1 MRKCS
6 TIFSGVGIIGSIM
19 GILPLVSPNAYPQ
32 SANHSIA
39 GTIRDTTGQLL
50 PGVNVLLLMPG
61 DSTPVKAMATSAD
74 GAYHFQNINAGRYL
88 LKASLIGYATLA
100 SPVFTVG
107 ENAGQSVR
115 QDITLHETVAEL
127 NAVNIT
133 ARKQTIE
140 IDRGKLVYNV
150 ANSALAS
157 GASALDLLRRVPGV
171 SIGQDDQ
178 ITLKGASGINVMI
191 DGKMTYL
198 SENQLIQLLRGTN
211 AENIAKVEVI
221 ASPTAEFDAAGN
233 SGIIN
238 FVMKTGQSDGY
249 SLEFRSAVS
258 KGRFW
263 MLNENLAAS
272 YRSRKLTLSASF
284 DYNMPYRFMESKNG
298 NAFAENGEQ
307 VTIRREMETPTKI
320 HFYTYKAQADWQLAP
335 RHQLNAG
342 YHGYLDDYV
351 KDNALST
358 VSKYSSNEN
367 LLGIVKSNNYLEEPY
382 HYDAANLGYQF
393 QIDSL
398 GKKLTA
404 NAHYISYRNF
414 SDGSLSTEYF
424 DPAGAPATPREL
436 LCVHQPGTVGIS
448 SVKADFDLPFA
459 AFTLKTGL
467 KYADIRNKAN
477 YRFDSLL
484 NGEFVEAAS
493 MSNTFRY
500 REKIAAAYVSLG
512 RKFEKTSI
520 EAGLRIESTQA
531 NGYTVEAEIENRWR
545 YTKLFPSLSIDQVID
560 RDNKVNLSVSRRIN
574 RPTYSN
580 LNPVRWYYDQYFFY
594 AGNPYLKPE
603 LAWIYSLGYT
613 WKEQYALTASY
624 SRRSDYISKR
634 LVIEPGTNA
643 IVSQS
648 ANFESMERFDLIL
661 SVPLKPAA
669 FWDIQFTGGTNYTSY
684 PVPLLDGM
692 KTLKKWAGNAI
703 LSQQFK
709 LPTGFQME
717 LSATWLSDELWGI
730 YGKRSIFFADFGLRK
745 SLLKNKFDVRF
756 SFNDFLRTNRYRG
769 RSLTDYTNYYYDDLP
784 DTRRVSLSV
793 KYHLGG
799 KLQSGQ
805 QRRIEEQD
813 RL

>member
-1 MRKCS
+1 MRAF
-6 TIFSGVGIIGSIM
+6 TRHFSSKLLITLCLY
-19 GILPLVSPNAYPQ
+19 LPWTYGWAQVDSHAV
-32 SANHSIA
+32 A
-39 GTIRDTTGQLL
+39 GETRDTTGQLL
-50 PGVNVLLLMPG
+50 PGVSVLLLVPG
-61 DSTPVKAMATSAD
+61 DSTPTKVVTTSSD
-74 GAYHFQNINAGRYL
+74 GAYLFQNIPAGRYS
-88 LKASLIGYATLA
+88 LKASLIGYTT
-100 SPVFTVG
+100 SITPVFTVG
-107 ENAGQSVR
+107 GKAPHSVR
-115 QDITLHETVAEL
+115 QNIVLRETAVEL
-127 NAVNIT
+127 T
-133 ARKQTIE
+133 AINVTSRKQTIE
-140 IDRGKLVYNV
+140 IDKGKLVYNV
-150 ANSALAS
+150 AGSALVS

-171 SIGQDDQ
+171 SIGQNDQ

-198 SENQLIQLLRGTN
+198 SENQLTQMLRGTN

-221 ASPTAEFDAAGN
+221 TSPTAEFDAAGN

-238 FVMKTGQSDGY
+238 FVMKKSMSDGY

-284 DYNMPYRFMESKNG
+284 DYNMPHRFMESKNG
-298 NAFAENGEQ
+298 NTFVESGQ
-307 VTIRREMETPTKI
+307 QMTIRRKLETPTKI

-351 KDNALST
+351 KDNALSV
-358 VSKYSSNEN
+358 VSKYNAEGK

-404 NAHYISYRNF
+404 DAHYISYRNF
-414 SDGSLSTEYF
+414 SDGTLSTEYF
-424 DPAGAPATPREL
+424 DPAGAPSAPNEL
-436 LCVHQPGTVGIS
+436 LRVHQPGTVGIS
-448 SVKADFDLPFA
+448 SIKADLDLPFQ

-467 KYADIRNKAN
+467 KYAGIHNKAN

-484 NGEFVEAAS
+484 NGELVEAAS

-500 REKIAAAYVSLG
+500 RERIAAAYVSAG
-512 RKFEKTSI
+512 KKFEKTGI
-520 EAGLRIESTQA
+520 EAGMRIESTWA
-531 NGYTVEAEIENRWR
+531 EGYTVEAEIDNRWR
-545 YTKLFPSLSIDQVID
+545 YTKLFPSLSIDQMID
-560 RDNKVNLSVSRRIN
+560 RNNKVNVSVSRRIN

-613 WKEQYALTASY
+613 WKEQYALTATY
-624 SRRSDYISKR
+624 SRRSDYISRR
-634 LVIEPGTNA
+634 LAIDPGTNA
-643 IVSQS
+643 VISQS
-648 ANFESMERFDLIL
+648 ANFSNMERFDLIL
-661 SVPLKPAA
+661 SVPVKPTA

-684 PVPLLDGM
+684 PVPLLEGM
-692 KTLKKWAGNAI
+692 KTLRKWAGNAI
-703 LSQQFK
+703 VNQQFRM
-709 LPTGFQME
+709 PAGIQME
-717 LSATWLSDELWGI
+717 LSVTWLSDELWGI
-730 YGKRSIFFADFGLRK
+730 YGKRSVFFADLGLRK
-745 SLLKNKFDVRF
+745 SFAGNKFDVRF
-756 SFNDFLRTNRYRG
+756 SFNDFLRTNRLRG
-769 RSLTDYTNYYYDDLP
+769 RSLTDYTNYYYDDRP

-799 KLQSGQ
+799 SLQSGQ
-805 QRRIEEQD
+805 ARRIEEQD

>member
-1 MRKCS
+1 MRAS
-6 TIFSGVGIIGSIM
+6 TRHSSGKFLLTLYLSLSWTYGWAQVDSHAIVGE
-19 GILPLVSPNAYPQ
+19 
-32 SANHSIA
+32 
-39 GTIRDTTGQLL
+39 IRDTTGQLL
-50 PGVNVLLLMPG
+50 PGVNVLLLVPG
-61 DSTPVKAMATSAD
+61 DSTPAKVVATSSD
-74 GAYHFQNINAGRYL
+74 GAYLFENIRAGRYS
-88 LKASLIGYATLA
+88 LKASLVGYASSIT
-100 SPVFTVG
+100 PVFTVG
-107 ENAGQSVR
+107 GKTPHSVR
-115 QDITLHETVAEL
+115 QNIVLHETVTEL
-127 NAVNIT
+127 TAINIT
-133 ARKQTIE
+133 SRKQTIE
-140 IDRGKLVYNV
+140 IDKGKLVYNV
-150 ANSALAS
+150 AGSALAS

-171 SIGQDDQ
+171 SVGQNDQ

-198 SENQLIQLLRGTN
+198 SENQLTQMLRGTN

-221 ASPTAEFDAAGN
+221 TSPTAEFDAAGN

-238 FVMKTGQSDGY
+238 FVMKKSMSNGY

-284 DYNMPYRFMESKNG
+284 DYNMPHRFMESKNG
-298 NAFAENGEQ
+298 NTFAEDSQQ
-307 VTIRREMETPTKI
+307 VTIRRVLETPTKI

-351 KDNALST
+351 KDNALSV
-358 VSKYSSNEN
+358 VSKYDAAGK

-404 NAHYISYRNF
+404 DAHYISYRNF
-414 SDGSLSTEYF
+414 SDGMLSTEYF
-424 DPAGAPATPREL
+424 DPAGTPSAPKEL
-436 LCVHQPGTVGIS
+436 LRVHQPGTVGINS
-448 SVKADFDLPFA
+448 IKADLDLPFQT
-459 AFTLKTGL
+459 FTLKTGL
-467 KYADIRNKAN
+467 KYASIRNKAN

-493 MSNTFRY
+493 MSNTFHY
-500 REKIAAAYVSLG
+500 HEQIAAAYVSAG
-512 RKFEKTSI
+512 KKFRKTGI
-520 EAGLRIESTQA
+520 EAGVRIESTWA
-531 NGYTVEAEIENRWR
+531 EGHTVEVGVDNRWR

-560 RDNKVNLSVSRRIN
+560 RDNKVNVSVSRRIN

-613 WKEQYALTASY
+613 WKEQYVLTATY
-624 SRRSDYISKR
+624 SRRSDYISRR
-634 LVIEPGTNA
+634 LAIDPGTNA
-643 IVSQS
+643 VISQS
-648 ANFESMERFDLIL
+648 ANFSNMERFDLIL
-661 SVPLKPAA
+661 SVPVKPTA
-669 FWDIQFTGGTNYTSY
+669 FWDIQFTGGINYTSY
-684 PVPLLDGM
+684 PVPLLEGM
-692 KTLKKWAGNAI
+692 KTLRKWAGNVIAN
-703 LSQQFK
+703 QQFRM
-709 LPTGFQME
+709 PAGIQME
-717 LSATWLSDELWGI
+717 LSVTWLSDELWGI
-730 YGKRSIFFADFGLRK
+730 YGKRSVFFADLGLRK
-745 SLLKNKFDVRF
+745 SFASNKFDVRF
-756 SFNDFLRTNRYRG
+756 SFNDFLRTNRLRG
-769 RSLTDYTNYYYDDLP
+769 RSLTDYTNYYYDDRP

-799 KLQSGQ
+799 SLQSGQ
-805 QRRIEEQD
+805 ARRIEEQD